1 MTVMGWVFLSVSWIL
16 ILSLSAFCFY
26 KIFKKKELD

>member
-1 MTVMGWVFLSVSWIL
+1 MTIMGWMFLSVSWIL
-16 ILSLSAFCFY
+16 ILILAVFCFY